1 MKLNNMNKINVDN
14 IILDNNNLFLEN
26 ENITSITSLGNSKL
40 NLFNCNIINLNITVK
55 ENSHLVINYYSVV
68 YDNKSIINIF
78 IENNASIILNHSFV
92 NYNKYDLEVLTN
104 FNGNDGKININIH
117 GINDKGKTNID
128 VNGYVNNNNDNNIL
142 DESIRLIN
150 INGGSAVSNP
160 NMYISTSKVI
170 ANHNTTIGGVR
181 SDELFYLMSKGL
193 NRSDSIKLICDG
205 FLIKNISDEGL
216 ITKIKEYQ
224 SKEAKDA

>member
-14 IILDNNNLFLEN
+14 IILDNNNLFLEY

-128 VNGYVNNNNDNNIL
+128 VNGYVNNNNNNIL

-150 INGGSAVSNP
+150 INGGAAVSNP

>member
-128 VNGYVNNNNDNNIL
+128 VNGYVNNNNNNIL